1 MKTIGVMTGNSLD
14 GVDAVLTD
22 SSGEKITD
30 IASVSLPFPVDLT
43 RDLLAFRALVKGK
56 AVSEFDSYH

>member
-22 SSGEKITD
+22 FSGDKITD

-43 RDLLAFRALVKGK
+43 RDLLAFRA
-56 AVSEFDSYH
+56 

>member
-22 SSGEKITD
+22 FSGDKITD
-30 IASVSLPFPVDLT
+30 IASEVRFAV
-43 RDLLAFRALVKGK
+43 RAIPESGPHID
-56 AVSEFDSYH
+56 AGYRRRF